1 MKRKVHVKLLSLILL
16 FVILLTGCGLG
27 SSKVETPSVDRA
39 GNPLEIPAKIEKIIS
54 LAPSVTQTIEAL
66 GLKEKLIA
74 VDTQSP
80 FYTENLDKLPQFN
93 MMAPDLE
100 ALAALKPDIIFVTGM
115 SSVGGED
122 PFKQLRDLE
131 IPVATIPSS
140 ISIEGIKEDTQFIAD
155 SLSLSDAGKKLN
167 DEMQAEIDKFAKIGQ
182 SITTKKKVLFEIAAL
197 PDIYSFG
204 QKTFLH
210 EMIELLGA
218 ENVLADQESW
228 VALNEEEAIVKNPDV
243 ILTSVNYIEDPVKEI
258 LERNGWDKVTAIKD
272 KAVFAIDNASSSL
285 PNHNI
290 IKALK
295 EMALAIYPEE
305 YKEMKE

>member
-1 MKRKVHVKLLSLILL
+1 MKRKVHVQLLSLILL
-16 FVILLTGCGLG
+16 LVILLTGCGLG

-39 GNPLEIPAKIEKIIS
+39 GNPLEIPEKIEKIIS
-54 LAPSVTQTIEAL
+54 LAPSITQTIEAL

-80 FYTENLDKLPQFN
+80 LYTENLDKLPQFN

-122 PFKQLRDLE
+122 PFKQLRDLG

-140 ISIEGIKEDTQFIAD
+140 TSIQGIKEDTQFIAD
-155 SLSLSDAGKKLN
+155 SLSLSDAGKKIN
-167 DEMQAEIDKFAKIGQ
+167 DEMQAEIDKFAEIGKT
-182 SITTKKKVLFEIAAL
+182 ITAKKKVLFEIAAL

-204 QKTFLH
+204 KNTFLH

-285 PNHNI
+285 PNHYI
-290 IKALK
+290 LKALK